1 MPRPAFK
8 RLDIRRAVISSLLIL
23 AGLGLFYFAY
33 KKFVPSPLFKLVGPS
48 ALKGL
53 EVGRKEAPDLLE
65 ALKRNAAYLQRQS
78 KRGTGKTYRLGGVE
92 VDNSILIRSTDR
104 LIRLLKEGGGHLA
117 LESLSREFHIIKINV
132 PVLVTGYYLPEL
144 EASKTRRAPFTHP
157 IYSVP
162 EDLITVRLK
171 DFIDQ
176 VDLPDRMLR
185 GRVEGHFLVPY
196 YTRANIER
204 AKGLRPIAYLKD
216 PIEVL
221 LLQVQGSG
229 ILTFPD
235 GSTSYVHYAADN
247 GYPYRSV
254 GKILLEKGLITREQA
269 DWQGISGWF
278 RAHPKE
284 SKEILDQNPRFI
296 FFREEEG
303 VGQAVGAQGVPLTPF
318 HSIAVDPAR
327 LPFGGVYVLDV
338 EIPGHG
344 RMKTL
349 VISQDKGGAIKG
361 VDHIDLYIGRGERA
375 GEIAGRLKSKGRLMV
390 LIKKFEK

>member
-8 RLDIRRAVISSLLIL
+8 RLDIRRAVIFSLLIL
-23 AGLGLFYFAY
+23 AGLGLFYLAY
-33 KKFVPSPLFKLVGPS
+33 KKFVPRPLFKPVGPS

-53 EVGRKEAPDLLE
+53 EVGRKEALDLLE

-78 KRGTGKTYRLGGVE
+78 ERGAGKTYRIGGVE

-104 LIRLLKEGGGHLA
+104 LIRLLEEGGGHIA

-144 EASKTRRAPFTHP
+144 EASRTRRAPFTHP

-176 VDLPDRMLR
+176 VDLPDRVLR

-229 ILTFPD
+229 ILTFQD